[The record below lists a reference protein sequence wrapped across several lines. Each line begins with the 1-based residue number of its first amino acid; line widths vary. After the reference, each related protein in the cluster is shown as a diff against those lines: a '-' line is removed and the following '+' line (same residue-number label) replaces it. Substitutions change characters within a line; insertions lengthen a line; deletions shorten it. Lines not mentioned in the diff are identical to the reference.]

1 MPIENGP
8 LKTSIQ
14 QRLEKERLELFE
26 EKQKKKRFNIQLFI
40 IVSIILGLI
49 LTVIQIYLKLFG

>member
-1 MPIENGP
+1 MPIENEP

-40 IVSIILGLI
+40 IFSIILGLI

>member
-1 MPIENGP
+1 MPIENEP